1 MTTKSE
7 WMQNLGL
14 SGDSG
19 YGGGGPKGPRPQLLG
34 LTHESLSIKWEPAS
48 GIAIR
53 QYVVELACVDEPGVP
68 PEDDDWD
75 LIYEDASPGCE
86 ISCLTGESEY
96 CMRVAWV
103 DLRGTQCAWGPTLK
117 ITTLPEP
124 ARKKKSPP
132 KKKAAPPPRKAPP
145 PPRRDSPPSGPAPQ
159 SPRRPRPPPSE
170 GKKRSPRS
178 GTRTSTSPRR
188 SDVGPSPRRK
198 TVMQREELEV
208 MENAKIPA
216 EERVA
221 ELSDMLAEEVFKRS
235 KRERAL
241 QDLQTELADLE
252 KEHHSTLLHER

>member
-188 SDVGPSPRRK
+188 SDVGPSPRRS
-198 TVMQREELEV
+198 VGY
-208 MENAKIPA
+208 
-216 EERVA
+216 
-221 ELSDMLAEEVFKRS
+221 
-235 KRERAL
+235 RA
-241 QDLQTELADLE
+241 A
-252 KEHHSTLLHER
+252 STSSGGSHLYMDNQMPKVVPSSAP

>member
-1 MTTKSE
+1 MESSSGRAKFKPFALLLVAQRKLFHSSMTTKSE

-132 KKKAAPPPRKAPP
+132 KKKAVRL
-145 PPRRDSPPSGPAPQ
+145 RR
-159 SPRRPRPPPSE
+159 
-170 GKKRSPRS
+170 
-178 GTRTSTSPRR
+178 T
-188 SDVGPSPRRK
+188 
-198 TVMQREELEV
+198 
-208 MENAKIPA
+208 NH
-216 EERVA
+216 
-221 ELSDMLAEEVFKRS
+221 F
-235 KRERAL
+235 
-241 QDLQTELADLE
+241 
-252 KEHHSTLLHER
+252 